1 MRVTGFVTRD
11 TDNLLAGNRWHIDC
25 FRCNTCNTLLDSDA
39 NLLLLGDGSL
49 ICNNC
54 TYSCSACGN
63 KIEDLAILTGDQA
76 FCASCFRCR
85 NCKKKIENLRYA
97 RTSQGIFCMECHEGL
112 MARRR
117 KKSAKNSVSRQKQ
130 VQNNTMLLDKSLPSL
145 PPSIV
150 PQSAFSPDYE
160 TPPSDNHS
168 DTPTELPPS
177 ARRPSYQNGDA
188 SRDRSQSASEEE
200 RKGETGLYS
209 SLKVR
214 LYLLLVGNL
223 LLPSTTYRTNRKS
236 YQSNVS
242 GTGDDFIPMALDLHS
257 APGPSPMIRQQQPQ
271 FELEDTSLTP
281 HGTESTLTSRD
292 YFTPK
297 NPRSTSKKLSYPLD
311 ASKRSTPSNSKPGS
325 RRNSVPSSPHIAFQ
339 EKGRLP
345 SSETHNI
352 AQRGIESGV
361 NNGAERTTPNGRHDD
376 LPQKSPGDHE
386 RFRLQEVPKHKRSG
400 SSKNNSKQDL
410 PNNGNSVHEPR
421 KAFTAPVTTNNHI
434 SEQQIMTSA
443 SSPTSTRSND
453 MSGPS
458 PRNSLDARYQESSTK
473 ESPNFQISPLS
484 TALHNVPL
492 RGDSLQRSH
501 ATQIPVSQAEPSR
514 SKLSIASISKAA
526 AQGLS
531 SASLQLTKTQESP
544 SNQAPVNSNGAWTI
558 PIPVESPNSRSSL
571 DVQPPMRAKERPTF
585 PSASNS
591 ESFVSPRAPPHPPME
606 PYHKTRNES
615 ISTMQS
621 EASRNGDNQ
630 PSPGILS
637 HTGTGEFSGDEDL
650 ARILSGDDQER
661 ASFLRRVS
669 NSVRHARS
677 YSDRGTRLTK
687 EPKWPKSP
695 LNGAGTANVPQDIS
709 SPTTSSPEAREELA
723 WFKNELRKERQKIVE
738 KNQRISELETALNG
752 KSAIKQMNNELK
764 EKRSTMIVL
773 DTQKEMVVRELEILT
788 EHIAAAKQSKE
799 PLDLRHLNNVVLL
812 EFAQALEKL
821 KQSFTPQIE
830 QLIQTKTDLI
840 EEVAGL
846 GNLKDQSLQEFE
858 QLSRKNAQLA
868 DLNNQLVHQI
878 QGLYKANAVPSPDA
892 VRQPPHGLGIYTHH
906 LKDKSSHSIDS
917 RDLQPSISNSVYSGS
932 TAVLDQE
939 PEPASVLNAPQVV
952 NIRKGGQPKK
962 FNWRRGGQSIAK
974 VSKGVKGAFT
984 ANDTG
989 KTQREGSFTETV
1001 PYGAL
1006 QPHEQPITVLPG
1018 RLQQPNDYSQP
1029 GFGFFNNNNQK
1040 LQRPGIPPRA
1050 FSNGA
1055 PSALLAENP
1064 AGKDLSFP
1072 LGLIVSMLM
1081 ESIVLYGSELE
1092 LRAEFEGVRIPG
1104 IITRCVQEVEARG
1117 KIYYHHHNIISFL
1130 PRSA

>member
-1 MRVTGFVTRD
+1 
-11 TDNLLAGNRWHIDC
+11 
-25 FRCNTCNTLLDSDA
+25 
-39 NLLLLGDGSL
+39 
-49 ICNNC
+49 
-54 TYSCSACGN
+54 
-63 KIEDLAILTGDQA
+63 
-76 FCASCFRCR
+76 
-85 NCKKKIENLRYA
+85 
-97 RTSQGIFCMECHEGL
+97 

-145 PPSIV
+145 PPSVV

-160 TPPSDNHS
+160 TPPSDHYS
-168 DTPTELPPS
+168 DTPTELPAS
-177 ARRPSYQNGDA
+177 SRRPSRQNGDA
-188 SRDRSQSASEEE
+188 GRDRSQSTSEEE
-200 RKGETGLYS
+200 KKGRNGRRHPLEVARYS
-209 SLKVR
+209 HAAGS
-214 LYLLLVGNL
+214 L

-236 YQSNVS
+236 HQSDMS
-242 GTGDDFIPMALDLHS
+242 GTGDDFIPMALDLH
-257 APGPSPMIRQQQPQ
+257 PGLGPSPLTRQQQSQ
-271 FELEDTSLTP
+271 YELEDTSLTP
-281 HGTESTLTSRD
+281 QGTDSTPSSRD
-292 YFTPK
+292 YFNAK
-297 NPRSTSKKLSYPLD
+297 NPRSTSRKQSHPLET
-311 ASKRSTPSNSKPGS
+311 SKRSTPSNSKPSS

-339 EKGRLP
+339 ERGRGP
-345 SSETHNI
+345 SSEVHNV
-352 AQRGIESGV
+352 AQKRSEFGV
-361 NNGAERTTPNGRHDD
+361 SDGVDTATPNGKRDESAPKGQRD
-376 LPQKSPGDHE
+376 NE

-410 PNNGNSVHEPR
+410 PSIGDSILQEPK
-421 KAFTAPVTTNNHI
+421 KAFTAPVTTSNHI
-434 SEQQIMTSA
+434 SEQHVVTSA
-443 SSPTSTRSND
+443 SSPTSTRSHD
-453 MSGPS
+453 ISGPS
-458 PRNSLDARYQESSTK
+458 PRNSLDARYQDSSVK
-473 ESPNFQISPLS
+473 ESPNFQVSPLS

-492 RGDSLQRSH
+492 RGDSLQKSST
-501 ATQIPVSQAEPSR
+501 TQVPLSQNEPSR

-526 AQGLS
+526 AQGPS
-531 SASLQLTKTQESP
+531 SAPPQLTKPQESP
-544 SNQAPVNSNGAWTI
+544 SNYASLSLNGARTI
-558 PIPVESPNSRSSL
+558 SVPMDSPVSRSSL
-571 DVQPPMRAKERPTF
+571 DVQLPMRAKEGPTF
-585 PSASNS
+585 PSTSNS
-591 ESFVSPRAPPHPPME
+591 ESFVSPRAPPHPPTE
-606 PYHKTRNES
+606 PYHKARNES

-621 EASRNGDNQ
+621 EASRNGDTQ
-630 PSPGILS
+630 QSPGLLT

-695 LNGAGTANVPQDIS
+695 LNGSNAANFPQDIS
-709 SPTTSSPEAREELA
+709 SPSTSSPEAREELT
-723 WFKNELRKERQKIVE
+723 WFKNELRKERQKAVE
-738 KNQRISELETALNG
+738 KNQRITELETALNG

-764 EKRSTMIVL
+764 EKRSTMVVL

-788 EHIAAAKQSKE
+788 DHIAAAKQSKE
-799 PLDLRHLNNVVLL
+799 PLDLRHLHNVVLL

-830 QLIQTKTDLI
+830 QLIQTKSDLI
-840 EEVAGL
+840 EELAGL

-892 VRQPPHGLGIYTHH
+892 VRQQPPHGLGIYTHH
-906 LKDKSSHSIDS
+906 LKDKSSNSIDS

-962 FNWRRGGQSIAK
+962 FNWRRGGQSVAK
-974 VSKGVKGAFT
+974 GVSKGLKGAFT
-984 ANDTG
+984 TNDPG
-989 KTQREGSFTETV
+989 KTQREGSFTETM

-1018 RLQQPNDYSQP
+1018 RPQPTNDHSQQ
-1029 GFGFFNNNNQK
+1029 GFGFFNNSNQK

-1055 PSALLAENP
+1055 PSAPMVENP
-1064 AGKDLSFP
+1064 AGM
-1072 LGLIVSMLM
+1072 GLIVLFS
-1081 ESIVLYGSELE
+1081 VQGS
-1092 LRAEFEGVRIPG
+1092 
-1104 IITRCVQEVEARG
+1104 
-1117 KIYYHHHNIISFL
+1117 
-1130 PRSA
+1130 